1 MVFPIDILSSTSAI
15 SQYTTNCKEK
25 KAVFSTKPYCV
36 CVDGILCRD
45 GKILLLKRNVEP
57 FKGHWHVVGG
67 HVEERETLKEALKR
81 EYKEETN
88 LDVEVGDIID
98 WRVEETSDR
107 IKLIVVFRIKKA
119 EGKVKLNEEN
129 VKYRWFSTLPSNSVS
144 SYTFLLEKIC

>member
-1 MVFPIDILSSTSAI
+1 MVFPIEILSSTGAI
-15 SQYTTNCKEK
+15 SQCIAKCREK
-25 KAVFSTKPYCV
+25 NAVVSTKPYCV

-57 FKGHWHVVGG
+57 FKGYWHIVGG

-107 IKLIVVFRIKKA
+107 IKLIVVFRIKRA
-119 EGKVKLNEEN
+119 EGKVKINEES
-129 VKYRWFSTLPSNSVS
+129 VEYRWFSTLPVNSVS
-144 SYTFLLEKIC
+144 DYKFLLEKIF